1 MRAPPQVPEFP
12 CLDELGPCANSEPT
26 IAIGG
31 LTCLGRPGLG
41 HMICHVGE
49 RDWGGRVSLSCM
61 RAESC
66 LTLRPCGL
74 WPTRVLCLWDFPGK
88 NTGVG
93 CHCLLRNS
101 TLDSIYSI
109 RVSVMQLAFTW
120 LVVKSVMKV
129 LFRSYVFYA
138 YNFSRQGSQNSR
150 SRITNLQQERKSP
163 LFTAAW
169 AAEAL
174 LTVLNSS

>member
-74 WPTRVLCLWDFPGK
+74 WPTRLLCLWDFPGK

-93 CHCLLRNS
+93 CRFLLQGTFPTQGPNSCLLHWQADPLPL
-101 TLDSIYSI
+101 TH
-109 RVSVMQLAFTW
+109 Q
-120 LVVKSVMKV
+120 
-129 LFRSYVFYA
+129 RS
-138 YNFSRQGSQNSR
+138 QTQILSQ
-150 SRITNLQQERKSP
+150 
-163 LFTAAW
+163 
-169 AAEAL
+169 
-174 LTVLNSS
+174 